1 MGEQRSGRAWCARGA
16 QLNNDSGPIRVRDM
30 QWPELRKL
38 LQVRGGEIGTLSSR
52 GDALAQAVEAAYR
65 YLYDHP
71 GDQAAGANLRSAVED
86 YINRD
91 LRIAE
96 VAELGC
102 RLGHRLPEPEKA
114 PGARIF
120 INNATRKQ

>member
-1 MGEQRSGRAWCARGA
+1 MRGA
-16 QLNNDSGPIRVRDM
+16 
-30 QWPELRKL
+30 
-38 LQVRGGEIGTLSSR
+38 EIGQLAR
-52 GDALAQAVEAAYR
+52 NGDLIAIALEAAYR

-71 GDQAAGANLRSAVED
+71 GDERAGGNLRAAFED